1 MITKL
6 KLLSIASIVLLFFS
20 CQDENSVTQTNTLLT
35 ISLEHGEDHAELSVD
50 NYQVVWTNLS
60 SNRSYEGLTQA
71 DGTLTLEVPQGIY
84 SLSVEGKSEDVNSAN
99 FLNFQAATREVAISG
114 AEMLHQ
120 CVLEHSVSG
129 DGWLFREIYF
139 SGSTTTNNKSYW
151 QDQYFEIYNNSNE
164 VLYADGLTVAES
176 DYTNTSDNNIW
187 SDLLP
192 GTVAVGTLYSVP
204 GNGTDYPVN
213 PGSSIILASNGINH
227 KVVNENSP
235 VDLSKAD
242 FEWYDEHN
250 LDTDVPEVPN
260 LIKHFSYSATVWILH
275 TRGYKAYI
283 LFHPGEEMSEF
294 MNKNFVRSFTASGSE
309 TVRVGVPIKS
319 VYDAV
324 EISQPEGPASKALPA
339 GLDKGFSYCNGANL
353 GVCIKRKVAGEENG
367 RVILQDTNNSS
378 VDFEANATPDPL
390 MK

>member
-114 AEMLHQ
+114 DEMLHQ

>member
-151 QDQYFEIYNNSNE
+151 QDQYFEIYNNSSE

-213 PGSSIILASNGINH
+213 PGSSIVLASNGINH

-309 TVRVGVPIKS
+309 TVRVGIPIKS

-353 GVCIKRKVAGEENG
+353 GVCIKRRVAGEENG

>member
-204 GNGTDYPVN
+204 GNGNDYPVN

-353 GVCIKRKVAGEENG
+353 GVCIKRRVVGEENG

>member
-6 KLLSIASIVLLFFS
+6 KLLSIVSFILLMFS
-20 CQDENSVTQTNTLLT
+20 CQEDSSVTQTNTLLT
-35 ISLEHGEDHAELSVD
+35 ITLQHGEEHRDLSVE

-60 SNRSYEGLTQA
+60 SSRSYEGLTKA
-71 DGTLTLEVPQGIY
+71 DGTLSLELPQGIY

-99 FLNFQAATREVAISG
+99 TLNFQAVSRELAISG
-114 AEMLHQ
+114 SEMNYL
-120 CVLEHSVSG
+120 CTLEHSVGG

-139 SGSTTTNNKSYW
+139 SGSRTPNNKSYW

-164 VLYADGLTVAES
+164 LLYADGLTVAES
-176 DYTNTSDNNIW
+176 DFTNTSDNNIW

-192 GTVAVGTLYSVP
+192 NTVAVGTLYSVP
-204 GNGTDYPVN
+204 GNGSDYPVA

-283 LFHPGEEMSEF
+283 LFHPGEDMTEF

-309 TVRVGVPIKS
+309 TLRVGVPIKT
-319 VYDAV
+319 VFDAV
-324 EISQPEGPASKALPA
+324 EISQPEGPTIKALPA
-339 GLDKGFSYCNGANL
+339 GLDKGFTYCDGSNL
-353 GVCIKRKVAGEENG
+353 GVCIRRKVAGEDNG
-367 RVILQDTNNSS
+367 RIILQDTNNSS
-378 VDFEANATPDPL
+378 VDFEANATPDPI

>member
-235 VDLSKAD
+235 VDLSNAD

-353 GVCIKRKVAGEENG
+353 GVCIKRRVAGEENG

>member
-114 AEMLHQ
+114 TEMLHQ

-204 GNGTDYPVN
+204 GNGNDYPVN